1 MSFYCKKLIFD
12 ENNRLYDSK
21 IKKTQTQNKNG
32 LLLVLLI
39 KENESLKEISS
50 KIIEIQ
56 KLYVI
61 KL

>member
-1 MSFYCKKLIFD
+1 MSFNRKKLIFD

-21 IKKTQTQNKNG
+21 IKKIRTQNKNG

-50 KIIEIQ
+50 KIIKIQ
-56 KLYVI
+56 RLYVI